1 MNTRN
6 ATDNPRVIVQ
16 NVTKC
21 FNKPSQK
28 YDKLSE
34 LLANPK
40 NFFKRQKFCPIQN
53 INFKVKNGETFAII
67 GPNGAGKSTL
77 LKVLANILV
86 PDTGQ
91 VIRRGKMVP
100 FLELG
105 VGFHPDLT
113 VKENVFL
120 NGLILGMTRDYLEEK
135 FDYIIEFAELE
146 EFVDVPLKNLSSGMK
161 VRLAFSIAFLS
172 EADIYL
178 LDEVLAV
185 GDIRF
190 QEKSYKVLRGLKERG
205 KTVIVVTHNLNYV
218 AENADRVLLLWDHKV
233 RSIGDPKSIIKEY
246 RSLMFRKAKGQPI
259 N

>member
-1 MNTRN
+1 MSRNTTRY
-6 ATDNPRVIVQ
+6 ASEEVAVRVQ
-16 NVTKC
+16 DVTKC
-21 FNKPSQK
+21 FNIPALR

-34 LLANPK
+34 LLSRPWLYFTRN
-40 NFFKRQKFCPIQN
+40 RFCALQN
-53 INFKVKNGETFAII
+53 VSFTVNKGEVFAII

-77 LKVLANILV
+77 LRLLAKVFI
-86 PDTGQ
+86 PDKG
-91 VIRRGKMVP
+91 VIEIFGKLVP

-113 VKENVFL
+113 VRENVFL
-120 NGLILGMTRDYLEEK
+120 NGLILGMTRDFLRDK

-172 EADIYL
+172 EADVYL

-190 QEKSYKVLRGLKERG
+190 QEKSLNALNRLRARG
-205 KTVIVVTHNLNYV
+205 KTIIVVTHNMDYV
-218 AENADRVLLLWDHKV
+218 RDNADRALLLWKHKV
-233 RSIGDPKSIIKEY
+233 HTIGKPNEVVREY
-246 RSLMFRKAKGQPI
+246 YKLTQQSVS
-259 N
+259 